1 MAFTTGTLGTAT
13 TTSLTKAIVWGA
25 QPTSIYGTSAG
36 LTKANYAA
44 NYVPCLADLNANFQY
59 ADSYDTSQE
68 DLAGNVSREWAA
80 IVNGIL
86 YYPGGRGM
94 LKLYPYDVIACDT
107 NTGWPVLINKAT
119 STSAKWHV
127 VPNI

>member
-1 MAFTTGTLGTAT
+1 MAFATGTLGTAT

-36 LTKANYAA
+36 LTAA
-44 NYVPCLADLNANFQY
+44 NYYANYIPCLADLNA
-59 ADSYDTSQE
+59 SMWTE
-68 DLAGNVSREWAA
+68 DGYGGNEIDVASGKYNGAGISAGV
-80 IVNGIL
+80 L

-94 LKLYPYDVIACDT
+94 LKLYPYDVIAVDT

-119 STSAKWHV
+119 SLSAKWHV
-127 VPNI
+127 VPNT